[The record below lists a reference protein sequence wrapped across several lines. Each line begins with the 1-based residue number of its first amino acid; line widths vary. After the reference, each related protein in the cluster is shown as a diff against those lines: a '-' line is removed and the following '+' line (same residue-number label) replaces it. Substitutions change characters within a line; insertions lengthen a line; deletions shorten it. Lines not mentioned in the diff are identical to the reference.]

1 MILKDKDPLAETS
14 DKRLLAGD
22 NQEKNLAFYLRR
34 AFKDRDDV
42 LVIND
47 LRIIHNGEV
56 AQIDHLVITELGFC
70 LIESKSIK
78 ATVKINK
85 EGEWSRAYGG
95 SVKGIASPIKQVE
108 LQEKL
113 LRDLLFENRNK
124 ILAKILGLQQSFG
137 GRKWKTI
144 CAVSSDA
151 VIDRSYLPKAL
162 NERVMKTEF
171 IADWVD
177 QNVAMKQGIGTK
189 LMAFKS
195 AAPLFSQDELQSIG
209 NFLLSQHSPLKNLEG
224 TKKNAPVGAGEKL
237 STDLSENMAEGV
249 KPDPCAISLPES
261 LCCKACL
268 TSDKLAAMY
277 GKFGYYVKCECGV
290 NTSMKRSCPKCN
302 AAMRVKKSKTKYTA
316 SCSCGESFLVFE
328 ETV

>member
-1 MILKDKDPLAETS
+1 MILKDKDPLSETS
-14 DKRLLAGD
+14 DKRQMAGD

-34 AFKDRDDV
+34 AFKDREDV

-47 LRIIHNGEV
+47 LRIIHNGEA

-85 EGEWSRAYGG
+85 EGEWSRAFGG
-95 SVKGIASPIKQVE
+95 NVKGIASPIKQVE

-113 LRDLLFENRNK
+113 LRDLLFENRDK
-124 ILAKILGLQQSFG
+124 ILSKIIGLQQSFG

-151 VIDRSYLPKAL
+151 VIDRRYLPKDL

-177 QNVAMKQGIGTK
+177 QNVAMKQGIGKK

-195 AAPLFSQDELQSIG
+195 ATPLFSEGELQSIG
-209 NFLLSQHSPLKNLEG
+209 RFLLSQHSPIKPQVNTPKNKPAEI
-224 TKKNAPVGAGEKL
+224 TEKAEVGAAVD
-237 STDLSENMAEGV
+237 TNTT
-249 KPDPCAISLPES
+249 PS
-261 LCCKACL
+261 LCCKKCNS
-268 TSDKLAAMY
+268 SDKLTAMY
-277 GKFGYYVKCECGV
+277 GKYGYYVKCECGV
-290 NTSMKRSCPKCN
+290 NTSMKRSCPKCSS
-302 AAMRVKKSKTKYTA
+302 AMRVKKDKTKYTA
-316 SCSCGESFLVFE
+316 SCECGNSFLVFE
-328 ETV
+328 DVV